1 MVDDGQNIRLLQPGN
16 RLGRLVV
23 VHQHHLLAPG
33 LDEVVPGEGAHHPLL
48 GIQNGIAPV
57 AALLDHLLNVIDIVV
72 QVEGGDGLLPGQT
85 AHGDGLEDPADRAVA
100 VIGGRDD
107 TGPAGILPDAV
118 GQLRLTKDDAGHAEI
133 HRPAEHFR
141 LVAADQYGV
150 LLPEGGQLRGLG
162 QGQHHLARDGVH
174 HLGRFP
180 QQLTLQN
187 AEDVKEGN
195 LPQPGTFDGLHVVG
209 RDVPRRH
216 HAAQSA
222 LVVGDGDG

>member
-1 MVDDGQNIRLLQPGN
+1 MVY
-16 RLGRLVV
+16 
-23 VHQHHLLAPG
+23 QHHLLAPG
-33 LDEVVPGEGAHHPLL
+33 LNEVVPGQGPHHPVLR
-48 GIQNGIAPV
+48 IQNGIAAV
-57 AALLDHLLNVIDIVV
+57 AAFLHHLLHLVHIVV
-72 QVEGGDGLLPGQT
+72 QVEGGNALPLGQAADGN
-85 AHGDGLEDPADRAVA
+85 GLEDAAHGAVA
-100 VIGGRDD
+100 VKGG
-107 TGPAGILPDAV
+107 GNNAGIPGGVPHTV
-118 GQLRLTKDDAGHAEI
+118 GQFGLAEDDAGHAEL
-133 HRPAEHFR
+133 HRPLEHIR
-141 LVAADQYGV
+141 LVAADKDGI

-216 HAAQSA
+216 HAAQPA